1 MTESFTGSGVFVECT
16 NCGATTLT
24 FYYKDRINKATKAW
38 NNRKPVDDV
47 LERLEEEYKAAADD
61 MKRCLREN
69 PLQFDSAKG
78 CAQGLYNAI
87 KIIKERML

>member
-1 MTESFTGSGVFVECT
+1 MSCERLLKCPFCGGEAKMTESFTGSGVFVECT

-47 LERLEEEYKAAADD
+47 LERLEESI
-61 MKRCLREN
+61 
-69 PLQFDSAKG
+69 Q
-78 CAQGLYNAI
+78 
-87 KIIKERML
+87 IIKGELL